1 MKKQVI
7 STKIYIKCE
16 ASRRELWECQF
27 TDFHCKL
34 YNELFIF
41 TLKTVNLTVFYSK
54 IT

>member
-7 STKIYIKCE
+7 STKIHQVWSVTRGIVGMSIYVFFNSLLI
-16 ASRRELWECQF
+16 S
-27 TDFHCKL
+27 KL
-34 YNELFIF
+34 LIF

>member
-7 STKIYIKCE
+7 SAKNT
-16 ASRRELWECQF
+16 F
-27 TDFHCKL
+27 FHCKL

>member
-7 STKIYIKCE
+7 STKIHQM
-16 ASRRELWECQF
+16 RNVTLWYCQF
-27 TDFHCKL
+27 TVFHCKL
-34 YNELFIF
+34 YNELLIF